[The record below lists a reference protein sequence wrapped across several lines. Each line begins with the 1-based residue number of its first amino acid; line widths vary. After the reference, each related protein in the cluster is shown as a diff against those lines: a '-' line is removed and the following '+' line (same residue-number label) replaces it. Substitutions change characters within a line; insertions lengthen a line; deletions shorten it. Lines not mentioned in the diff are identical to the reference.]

1 MAAVIDFGPHAMA
14 SLRARMA
21 AVEEANRDLVAFARG
36 HSGTVSAIHA
46 AVLEATA
53 AEGFDH
59 LVHIVTH
66 VWPDTLG
73 LDAVALAL
81 VAGDRAVR
89 ADASGLHPVE
99 TVIVARSIDAVDGVE
114 LRGGERGH
122 PLFGP
127 AAELIRTEALIRLGS
142 SERLGRG
149 LLLLGQR
156 RPQGFET
163 RAGAELL
170 HFLGAMLSR
179 MIGRW
184 PIP

>member
-1 MAAVIDFGPHAMA
+1 MATVIDFGPHAMA

-36 HSGTVSAIHA
+36 HSGTVAAIHA
-46 AVLEATA
+46 AVLEAIA

-66 VWPDTLG
+66 VWPDVLG
-73 LDAVALAL
+73 LDAIALAL
-81 VAGDRAVR
+81 LSGDRAAR
-89 ADASGLHPVE
+89 ADASGLHAVDPG
-99 TVIVARSIDAVDGVE
+99 ILGRAIAAVDGVE
-114 LRGGERGH
+114 LRAVDQGH
-122 PLFGP
+122 PLFGS
-127 AAELIRTEALIRLGS
+127 AAELIRTEALVRLGAS
-142 SERLGRG
+142 DRFGGG

-156 RPQGFET
+156 RLQGFET